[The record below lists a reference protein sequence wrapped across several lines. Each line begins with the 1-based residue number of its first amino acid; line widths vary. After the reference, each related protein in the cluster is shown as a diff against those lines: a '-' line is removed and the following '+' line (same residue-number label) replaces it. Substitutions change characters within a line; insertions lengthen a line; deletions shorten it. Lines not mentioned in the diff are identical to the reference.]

1 MLQTIYRLPKVI
13 FVTGLSR
20 STLYL
25 RIAQGLLT
33 KPVGL
38 GARAVG
44 WPSGDIV
51 AINTARIAE
60 KTDEEIKV
68 LVLKLE
74 AARKILE

>member
-1 MLQTIYRLPKVI
+1 MLQTIYRLPKVKS
-13 FVTGLSR
+13 VTGLSR

-25 RIAQGLLT
+25 RIGQGLLT
-33 KPVGL
+33 KPVSL

-51 AINTARIAE
+51 AINTARIAG
-60 KTDEEIKV
+60 KTDEEIRA

-74 AARKILE
+74 AARKIVE